1 MRNAAE
7 EFHFTRH
14 RFAEA
19 IGLLNDI
26 DLDRCHAG
34 DDGFPY
40 HVRRQ
45 VIFQHHKLATVSFG
59 GDAPPEDD
67 LVLER
72 VEVRGRIMH

>member
-1 MRNAAE
+1 MRNAAQ
-7 EFHFTRH
+7 EFHLSRH

-26 DLDRCHAG
+26 DLDRRHAR
-34 DDGFPY
+34 DHRFAD